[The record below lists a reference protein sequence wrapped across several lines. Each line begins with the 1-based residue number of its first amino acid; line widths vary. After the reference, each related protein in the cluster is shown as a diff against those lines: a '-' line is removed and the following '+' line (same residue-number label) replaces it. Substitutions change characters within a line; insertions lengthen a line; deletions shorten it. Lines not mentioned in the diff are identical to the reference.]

1 MSVSLGPRSSEA
13 RRTLNY
19 ISLFGFIFALAML
32 KLLPAPDA
40 NGVHALSN
48 RPAIS
53 PDRRPILW
61 IDPAEP
67 ADGARVI
74 RVFDGDTIEVQLANG
89 ETIKVRLI
97 GIDSPEMDD
106 KRETVLFFA
115 HMAKRFAFYHLYDK
129 EVRLTYD
136 WERTDDYGR
145 TLAYVVMEDGA
156 LFNESI
162 IKEGFAHAFTKYP
175 FREDMKT
182 RFRKAEKEAR
192 RLNKGL
198 WRKKP
203 WPVIRA
209 EDARSRMGSVAT
221 VEFVCREVVEQG
233 RYLYLPSDGD
243 FEVFV
248 SKPPPVPA
256 AELRSLVGRSI
267 TITGYIEE
275 FKGRIQIAFVV
286 PGQLRLVKK

>member
-1 MSVSLGPRSSEA
+1 MELGKLMSVTIIVS
-13 RRTLNY
+13 RRRRQL
-19 ISLFGFIFALAML
+19 AL
-32 KLLPAPDA
+32 LL
-40 NGVHALSN
+40 VALSLICLCQSYPQLPLN
-48 RPAIS
+48 GQE
-53 PDRRPILW
+53 PDSELREKGL
-61 IDPAEP
+61 
-67 ADGARVI
+67 VL

-115 HMAKRFAFYHLYDK
+115 HMAKRFAFYHLFDK
-129 EVRLTYD
+129 DVRLTYD

-145 TLAYVVMEDGA
+145 TLAYVYMGEGT

-182 RFRKAEKEAR
+182 RFRKAEKQAR
-192 RLNKGL
+192 RYKRGL
-198 WRKKP
+198 WREKP

-209 EDARSRMGSVAT
+209 GDARSHLDSIVTVVFACRDVA
-221 VEFVCREVVEQG
+221 EEG
-233 RYLYLPSDGD
+233 RYFYLRSDGD

-248 SKPPPVPA
+248 SKPPPIPA
-256 AELRSLVGRSI
+256 ADLQSLVGRSI
-267 TITGYIEE
+267 AITGYIEG

-286 PGQLRLVKK
+286 PGQLRLLN

>member
-1 MSVSLGPRSSEA
+1 MGTCTDFLKSVTCPHLSHQRG
-13 RRTLNY
+13 RR
-19 ISLFGFIFALAML
+19 
-32 KLLPAPDA
+32 
-40 NGVHALSN
+40 
-48 RPAIS
+48 RPALFLVVLLLVYLLIS
-53 PDRRPILW
+53 CAGR
-61 IDPAEP
+61 AAGSQEP
-67 ADGARVI
+67 GSESQEKGIVTRVY
-74 RVFDGDTIEVQLANG
+74 DGDTIEVQPANG
-89 ETIKVRLI
+89 KTIKVRLI

-106 KRETVLFFA
+106 ERETVLFFA

-129 EVRLTYD
+129 DVRLTYD

-145 TLAYVVMEDGA
+145 TLAYVFREDGT
-156 LFNESI
+156 LFNEII

-175 FREDMKT
+175 YREDMRT

-203 WPVIRA
+203 WPSIQIA
-209 EDARSRMGSVAT
+209 EARSHLGRIVT
-221 VEFVCREVVEQG
+221 VEFTCRDVAEEG
-233 RYLYLPSDGD
+233 RYFYLRSEGD
-243 FEVFV
+243 FEVFIP
-248 SKPPPVPA
+248 KPPPLPA

>member
-1 MSVSLGPRSSEA
+1 
-13 RRTLNY
+13 
-19 ISLFGFIFALAML
+19 
-32 KLLPAPDA
+32 
-40 NGVHALSN
+40 
-48 RPAIS
+48 
-53 PDRRPILW
+53 
-61 IDPAEP
+61 
-67 ADGARVI
+67 
-74 RVFDGDTIEVQLANG
+74 
-89 ETIKVRLI
+89 
-97 GIDSPEMDD
+97 MDD
-106 KRETVLFFA
+106 ERETVLFFA

-209 EDARSRMGSVAT
+209 EDARSHSGRIVT
-221 VEFVCREVVEQG
+221 VEFTYRDVAEEG
-233 RYLYLPSDGD
+233 RYLYLRSEGD
-243 FEVFV
+243 FEVFIP
-248 SKPPPVPA
+248 KPPPVPA
-256 AELRSLVGRSI
+256 AELRSLVGRAVAV
-267 TITGYIEE
+267 TGYIEE
-275 FKGRIQIAFVV
+275 FKGRVQIALTVRSQFI
-286 PGQLRLVKK
+286 LLKK